1 MIKSIVPY
9 INPAKKPISG
19 PCIIAIIII
28 GSIFARLTLPPWGKW
43 KNLIKLS
50 TVDKAT
56 AKAICTNIFVVIFT
70 FLIFINTK
78 SKITT
83 AISVKMDKGLL

>member
-1 MIKSIVPY
+1 M
-9 INPAKKPISG
+9 
-19 PCIIAIIII
+19 
-28 GSIFARLTLPPWGKW
+28 
-43 KNLIKLS
+43 IKLS

-83 AISVKMDKGLL
+83 AISVKMDKGLLQCPLG